1 MMSTRLGLFSSLA
14 QGYRA
19 SFLSHCPA
27 APGRGALCIHGQA
40 ESQGRR
46 ASLLFVQVQD
56 HFVNVNKMIDLAKG
70 RRAAGKNLLCLVCG
84 CYTIE
89 SLTSKESNHETRYHL
104 QGA

>member
-19 SFLSHCPA
+19 PFLSHCPA

-46 ASLLFVQVQD
+46 A
-56 HFVNVNKMIDLAKG
+56 
-70 RRAAGKNLLCLVCG
+70 AGKNLLCLACK
-84 CYTIE
+84 CCTIE

>member
-1 MMSTRLGLFSSLA
+1 MDGSIRRTR
-14 QGYRA
+14 YR
-19 SFLSHCPA
+19 LTPH
-27 APGRGALCIHGQA
+27 APGAAIDDVYAPGAFLIPGPGLQGIFPFALSRGPRPWALCIHGQA

-46 ASLLFVQVQD
+46 A
-56 HFVNVNKMIDLAKG
+56 
-70 RRAAGKNLLCLVCG
+70 AGKNLLCLACK